1 LKILFTSFTKQATLI
16 IRSTVLSLPLQ
27 LVFPA
32 YTYGMSRVC
41 LLDRVEGD
49 RVKRK
54 REKKGKSAIK
64 GKDWNEVYTKNKIL
78 TN

>member
-1 LKILFTSFTKQATLI
+1 LKILFTSYTKQATLI
-16 IRSTVLSLPLQ
+16 RRSTVLSLSLQ

-32 YTYGMSRVC
+32 YTYGVSRVC

-54 REKKGKSAIK
+54 RENKGKSAIK
-64 GKDWNEVYTKNKIL
+64 GKDWNEVYTKKF
-78 TN
+78 